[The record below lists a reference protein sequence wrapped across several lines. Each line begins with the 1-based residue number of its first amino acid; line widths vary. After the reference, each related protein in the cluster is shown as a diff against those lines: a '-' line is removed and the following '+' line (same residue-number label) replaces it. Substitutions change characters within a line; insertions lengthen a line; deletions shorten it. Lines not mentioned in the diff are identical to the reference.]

1 MFKKLQLQNHVDG
14 ASFPQFFQKVENG
27 VHVGKQVA
35 SEWQASGRFQFFLQY
50 CLSSIYCQKRMGEC
64 CDEWQV
70 RGKPVARVW
79 QVGGMLVASLWQA
92 SGKRVASVRLAS
104 GT

>member
-1 MFKKLQLQNHVDG
+1 MSVVTSGKHVEACDKG
-14 ASFPQFFQKVENG
+14 VASWWHACGE
-27 VHVGKQVA
+27 QVA
-35 SEWQASGRFQFFLQY
+35 SKWQASGRFQLFLQY

-64 CDEWQV
+64 CQEWQV

-79 QVGGMLVASLWQA
+79 QAGGMLVASLWQA
-92 SGKRVASVRLAS
+92 SGKRVASDRQAS

>member
-1 MFKKLQLQNHVDG
+1 MFEKLQLQNHVDG
-14 ASFPQFFQKVENG
+14 VSFSQPFQKVENG

-35 SEWQASGRFQFFLQY
+35 SEWQASGCFHHFLQY

-64 CDEWQV
+64 CDEWHA
-70 RGKPVARVW
+70 RGKPVARGW
-79 QVGGMLVASLWQA
+79 QAGGMLVASKWQA
-92 SGKRVASVRLAS
+92 SGKHVASDRQAS